1 MSFASAQAPHS
12 LKSPSPYSD
21 SYICATLPRFQN
33 SSPVSNERYGRPYSE
48 SSSSPNDRL
57 HPRPS
62 LLPSPPRRQGRSR
75 MACRPLCPRRHR
87 LCLHRPRLRLILHI
101 YHPPGHALSVF
112 YASLIGGSILVP
124 PVCIACDAAF
134 QSICPSGYRDLDM
147 ASILWME
154 YVPRALIIPVFVG
167 GSALGLK
174 ILGLSSAFD
183 AERLVDRGHLVAASA
198 LGGFIFQV
206 IYEAL
211 RAGVVITTLIRE
223 RGERNSI

>member
-1 MSFASAQAPHS
+1 MAIPTPSPLPAPMTDSIPVPFYSHLLHGVKVVVAWLVGLSVLVITASAFTVLGYALFS
-12 LKSPSPYSD
+12 TST
-21 SYICATLPRFQN
+21 I
-33 SSPVSNERYGRPYSE
+33 
-48 SSSSPNDRL
+48 
-57 HPRPS
+57 
-62 LLPSPPRRQGRSR
+62 
-75 MACRPLCPRRHR
+75 
-87 LCLHRPRLRLILHI
+87 
-101 YHPPGHALSVF
+101 PPGHALSVF

-223 RGERNSI
+223 RGERNSIR